1 MHNKQAM
8 KKYSIDDVGN
18 IPKNQGIYSFY
29 LDLISPSKI
38 GLIGSGD
45 FDHLQLK
52 RAKDLLLKKVTK
64 YIKIARSDNL
74 TGKMSETGK
83 SDYITRMYS
92 IIASGVSSQS
102 FVDILSELPIENI
115 YDYSVLSGML
125 SVFAQPIYVGISKE
139 QTLYD
144 RYLQHKYDFDNS
156 LDASKFGVRAKGL
169 GLDLDELLFCCVEI
183 NDQSNNS
190 TVTRMAEKQMQA
202 VSMPLLSIK

>member
-1 MHNKQAM
+1 MHNKQSM
-8 KKYSIDDVGN
+8 KTYSIDDMCN

-38 GLIGSGD
+38 GLIGNGG
-45 FDHLQLK
+45 FDPLQLK

-64 YIKIARSDNL
+64 YIKIARSDKL
-74 TGKMSETGK
+74 TGEMREAGK
-83 SDYITRMYS
+83 SDYISRIYS
-92 IIASGVSSQS
+92 VIASGVSSQS
-102 FVDILSELPIENI
+102 FVDILSELPVENI

-125 SVFAQPIYVGISKE
+125 SIFAQPIYVGISKE

-156 LDASKFGVRAKGL
+156 IDESKFGVRAKGL
-169 GLDLDELLFCCVEI
+169 GLDWDELLFCCVEI
-183 NDQSNNS
+183 NDQSNNN
-190 TVTRMAEKQMQA
+190 TIIRMAEKQMQA